1 MKGESI
7 LLKLIRILILALLM
21 ISIPLSIKIAYNAGI
36 NEATNDNDLNYK
48 ISKISEEVNDITNGN
63 VDSSKAYNIEIW
75 QNGNVKVITT
85 QEYINQLSNDTI
97 IISNKDLDS
106 VIEEIKVSIDGF

>member
-36 NEATNDNDLNYK
+36 NEATNDNDM
-48 ISKISEEVNDITNGN
+48 KISEEVNDITNGN

-97 IISNKDLDS
+97 IISNKDLNS
-106 VIEEIKVSIDGF
+106 VIEEIKGSIDGF

>member
-48 ISKISEEVNDITNGN
+48 ISQISEEVNDITNGN
-63 VDSSKAYNIEIW
+63 VDSSKA
-75 QNGNVKVITT
+75 
-85 QEYINQLSNDTI
+85 
-97 IISNKDLDS
+97 
-106 VIEEIKVSIDGF
+106 